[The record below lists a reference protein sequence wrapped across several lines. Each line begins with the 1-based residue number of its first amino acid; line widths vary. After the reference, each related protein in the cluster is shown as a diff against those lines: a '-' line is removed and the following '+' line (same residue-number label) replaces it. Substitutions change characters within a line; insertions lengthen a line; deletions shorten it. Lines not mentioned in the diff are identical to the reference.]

1 MGNHPAISALLAGA
15 MITVALYCVAR
26 LVLSLNANIITE
38 RTTDAVHGVMGISMA
53 GMLVPSLSGVPDD
66 VWIALF
72 VGSALWFGWKL
83 LQDSGSARRPPFES
97 HLPHFLMCIAMIYM
111 LVVMDWVGSGQSSH
125 AASMAMSGPHTGE
138 APWPILAG
146 FLTVILVGDVAINA
160 GLTLR
165 RTTPANAMERPQLAM
180 SESRPNS
187 ERITGAGVVG
197 VGEGVKT
204 DVGGEQCETGRRP
217 GVLAP
222 RSAVLCQLV
231 MCLVMGY
238 MLVTLS

>member
-1 MGNHPAISALLAGA
+1 
-15 MITVALYCVAR
+15 
-26 LVLSLNANIITE
+26 
-38 RTTDAVHGVMGISMA
+38 
-53 GMLVPSLSGVPDD
+53 
-66 VWIALF
+66 
-72 VGSALWFGWKL
+72 
-83 LQDSGSARRPPFES
+83 
-97 HLPHFLMCIAMIYM
+97 
-111 LVVMDWVGSGQSSH
+111 
-125 AASMAMSGPHTGE
+125 
-138 APWPILAG
+138 
-146 FLTVILVGDVAINA
+146 
-160 GLTLR
+160 
-165 RTTPANAMERPQLAM
+165 MERPQLAM